1 MFKSDVTFNNDSGVY
16 ISTKRQNDEETIQ
29 VGCNL
34 KIDIQSMVISRNKQY
49 GLFISSVALQYVRIA
64 GCEISRNEF
73 NNLHL
78 IRVHNYQ
85 DRKYGVSMRDSEFES
100 SRQGCGVYSKDSG
113 VLLVNCSV
121 KANFLGIHVLA

>member
-1 MFKSDVTFNNDSGVY
+1 
-16 ISTKRQNDEETIQ
+16 
-29 VGCNL
+29 
-34 KIDIQSMVISRNKQY
+34 
-49 GLFISSVALQYVRIA
+49 
-64 GCEISRNEF
+64 
-73 NNLHL
+73 LHL

-85 DRKYGVSMRDSEFES
+85 DRKYGVSMRDSEFDS

>member
-1 MFKSDVTFNNDSGVY
+1 MPRFFRCYDCNITRSKEKGFSLTITPENSNQDLARVIEMFKSDVTFNNDSGVY

-78 IRVHNYQ
+78 IRVHNY
-85 DRKYGVSMRDSEFES
+85 
-100 SRQGCGVYSKDSG
+100 
-113 VLLVNCSV
+113 
-121 KANFLGIHVLA
+121 